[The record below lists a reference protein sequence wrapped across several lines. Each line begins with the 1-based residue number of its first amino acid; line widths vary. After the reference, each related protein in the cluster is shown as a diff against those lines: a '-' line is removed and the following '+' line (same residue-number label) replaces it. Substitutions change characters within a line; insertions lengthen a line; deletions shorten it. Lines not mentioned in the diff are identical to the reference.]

1 MPTKISLSDSV
12 NATISL
18 LSHKQ
23 TKLYLFLCS
32 NFKSGS
38 TNVLESELKV
48 DNPDSTFEKLIVSHQ
63 DMIHMVCNIYGQT
76 AADRED
82 LFQEITIQLWSS
94 FSTFEHK
101 SKFSTWLYRVALN
114 TAISQKR
121 KEKRNPDSIS
131 LSDME
136 MRIPDAVGTDT
147 DEEDLQALQ
156 SAIRRLNAIDR
167 AIIFLYL
174 EEKSYQEIA
183 EIIGITSKYVG
194 IKLVRIKAKL
204 LTILKTSY
212 GK

>member
-1 MPTKISLSDSV
+1 M
-12 NATISL
+12 
-18 LSHKQ
+18 
-23 TKLYLFLCS
+23 
-32 NFKSGS
+32 
-38 TNVLESELKV
+38 

-76 AADRED
+76 ATDRED
-82 LFQEITIQLWSS
+82 LFQEITIQLWKS

-114 TAISQKR
+114 TAITQKR
-121 KEKRNPDSIS
+121 KEKRTPPSTS
-131 LSDME
+131 LSETE
-136 MRIPDAVGTDT
+136 MCIPNVVGTDT
-147 DEEDLQALQ
+147 DEEDMQALR

-194 IKLVRIKAKL
+194 VKIVRIKAKL